1 MAICCCGHRTQKS
14 RLCSILFSLTIVVA
28 LHVFSFVV
36 LFYASYQLRHCYD
49 FGCMYPY
56 MIRQISAVVIVAC
69 FVAEFI
75 YLLAFAFPNYFCPVV
90 PREEPPIV
98 LPKSSDEV
106 RAIYRPMAAW
116 YRAPARDALR
126 KHYGE
131 FPPTSEALL
140 AWKSFEAVTTAFLHD
155 QASRRLGV

>member
-1 MAICCCGHRTQKS
+1 MAVCCCFHRTPQS

-28 LHVFSFVV
+28 LHAFAFVV
-36 LFYASYQLRHCYD
+36 KAPRDLRRCNNVGCGSWNQL
-49 FGCMYPY
+49 
-56 MIRQISAVVIVAC
+56 SLAVIVFC
-69 FVAEFI
+69 FIAEFI
-75 YLLAFAFPNYFCPVV
+75 YLLAFAFPKYICPVD
-90 PREEPPIV
+90 PREEPPTI
-98 LPKSSDEV
+98 PTTSDEV
-106 RAIYRPMAAW
+106 RAMYRPMAAW

-155 QASRRLGV
+155 PTHGVAARV

>member
-1 MAICCCGHRTQKS
+1 MAICCCYHRTPQS
-14 RLCSILFSLTIVVA
+14 RLYSILFSLTIVVA
-28 LHVFSFVV
+28 LHVFAFVV
-36 LFYASYQLRHCYD
+36 NFHASRQVTHCNHYGCGSKEQFYLA
-49 FGCMYPY
+49 
-56 MIRQISAVVIVAC
+56 VIVVC

-75 YLLAFAFPNYFCPVV
+75 YLLAFAFPNYVCPVV
-90 PREEPPIV
+90 PREEPPTI
-98 LPKSSDEV
+98 PDTSDKV

-140 AWKSFEAVTTAFLHD
+140 DWASFGPVATAFLDD
-155 QASRRLGV
+155 QAMHGLGV

>member
-1 MAICCCGHRTQKS
+1 MAICCCYHRTPQS
-14 RLCSILFSLTIVVA
+14 RLYSILFSLTIVVA
-28 LHVFSFVV
+28 LHAFAFVV
-36 LFYASYQLRHCYD
+36 KAPRDLRRCNNV
-49 FGCMYPY
+49 GCGSWN
-56 MIRQISAVVIVAC
+56 QISLAVIVFC

-75 YLLAFAFPNYFCPVV
+75 YLLAFAFPKYICPVV
-90 PREEPPIV
+90 LREEPPII
-98 LPKSSDEV
+98 PATSDEV

-140 AWKSFEAVTTAFLHD
+140 AWKSFEAVTTAFLVD
-155 QASRRLGV
+155 QGVAARV

>member
-1 MAICCCGHRTQKS
+1 MAICCCFHRTPQS

-28 LHVFSFVV
+28 LHAFAFVV
-36 LFYASYQLRHCYD
+36 KAPRELRRCNNV
-49 FGCMYPY
+49 GCGSWN
-56 MIRQISAVVIVAC
+56 QISLAVIVFC

-75 YLLAFAFPNYFCPVV
+75 YLLAFAFPNYVCPVD
-90 PREEPPIV
+90 PREEPPTI
-98 LPKSSDEV
+98 PATSEEV

-126 KHYGE
+126 KHNGE

-140 AWKSFEAVTTAFLHD
+140 AWKSFDAVTTAFLHA
-155 QASRRLGV
+155 QGVAARV

>member
-14 RLCSILFSLTIVVA
+14 RLCSLLSTLAIVVA
-28 LHVFSFVV
+28 LHVFAFVV

-56 MIRQISAVVIVAC
+56 MLRQISAVVIVAC

-75 YLLAFAFPNYFCPVV
+75 YLLAFAFPKYICPVD
-90 PREEPPIV
+90 PREEPPII
-98 LPKSSDEV
+98 PATSDEV

-126 KHYGE
+126 RQHGE
-131 FPPTSEALL
+131 FPPTSETL
-140 AWKSFEAVTTAFLHD
+140 ASWRFYDAVTTAFLHD
-155 QASRRLGV
+155 QASRALGV

>member
-1 MAICCCGHRTQKS
+1 M
-14 RLCSILFSLTIVVA
+14 TIVVA
-28 LHVFSFVV
+28 LHAFAFVV
-36 LFYASYQLRHCYD
+36 KAPRELRRCNNV
-49 FGCMYPY
+49 GCGSWN
-56 MIRQISAVVIVAC
+56 QISLAVIVFC

-75 YLLAFAFPNYFCPVV
+75 YLLAFAFPKYICPVD
-90 PREEPPIV
+90 PREEPPII
-98 LPKSSDEV
+98 PATSEEV

-140 AWKSFEAVTTAFLHD
+140 AWKSFEAVTTAFLVD
-155 QASRRLGV
+155 QGVAARV

>member
-14 RLCSILFSLTIVVA
+14 RLCSLLSTLAIVVA
-28 LHVFSFVV
+28 LHVFAFVV

-56 MIRQISAVVIVAC
+56 MLRQISAVVIVAC
-69 FVAEFI
+69 FVVEFI
-75 YLLAFAFPNYFCPVV
+75 VLLSIAFPNYLCPVD
-90 PREEPPIV
+90 PRIEEPPTI
-98 LPKSSDEV
+98 PATSDEV

-126 KHYGE
+126 KHHGE
-131 FPPTSEALL
+131 FPPTSEALF
-140 AWKSFEAVTTAFLHD
+140 AWASFDAVVTAFLCD
-155 QASRRLGV
+155 QASKGLGV

>member
-36 LFYASYQLRHCYD
+36 KFHASRAFRHCYN
-49 FGCMYPY
+49 FGCLLPDA
-56 MIRQISAVVIVAC
+56 IRLIALAVIVVC

-75 YLLAFAFPNYFCPVV
+75 YLLAFAFPNYVCPVV
-90 PREEPPIV
+90 RQEPPTF
-98 LPKSSDEV
+98 PKSGDEV

-126 KHYGE
+126 RHHGE
-131 FPPTSEALL
+131 FPPTSEAL
-140 AWKSFEAVTTAFLHD
+140 ANWTSFNAVTTAFLHD
-155 QASRRLGV
+155 QAVRGLGV

>member
-1 MAICCCGHRTQKS
+1 M
-14 RLCSILFSLTIVVA
+14 TIVVA
-28 LHVFSFVV
+28 LHAFAFVV
-36 LFYASYQLRHCYD
+36 KAPRELRRCNNV
-49 FGCMYPY
+49 GCGSWN
-56 MIRQISAVVIVAC
+56 QISLAVIVFC

-75 YLLAFAFPNYFCPVV
+75 YLLAFAFPKYICPVD
-90 PREEPPIV
+90 PREEPPTI
-98 LPKSSDEV
+98 PATSDEV

-140 AWKSFEAVTTAFLHD
+140 AWKSFEAVTTAFLVD
-155 QASRRLGV
+155 QGVAARV

>member
-1 MAICCCGHRTQKS
+1 MAVCCCFHRTPQS

-28 LHVFSFVV
+28 LHVFAFFAKFHASRQVHHCNNYGCGSKEH
-36 LFYASYQLRHCYD
+36 FYLA
-49 FGCMYPY
+49 
-56 MIRQISAVVIVAC
+56 VIVMC

-75 YLLAFAFPNYFCPVV
+75 YLLAFAFPKYICPVD
-90 PREEPPIV
+90 PREEPPII
-98 LPKSSDEV
+98 PATSDEV

-140 AWKSFEAVTTAFLHD
+140 AWKSFDAVATAFLDD
-155 QASRRLGV
+155 QAMHGLGV

>member
-1 MAICCCGHRTQKS
+1 MAICCCFHRTPQS

-28 LHVFSFVV
+28 LHVFAFFAKFHASRQVHHCNNYGCGSKEQ
-36 LFYASYQLRHCYD
+36 FYLA
-49 FGCMYPY
+49 
-56 MIRQISAVVIVAC
+56 VIVVC

-75 YLLAFAFPNYFCPVV
+75 YLLAFAFPKYICPVD
-90 PREEPPIV
+90 PREEPPII
-98 LPKSSDEV
+98 PATSEEV

-126 KHYGE
+126 KHNGE

-140 AWKSFEAVTTAFLHD
+140 AWKSFDAVTTAFLHA
-155 QASRRLGV
+155 QGVAARV

>member
-1 MAICCCGHRTQKS
+1 MAICCCFHRTPQS

-28 LHVFSFVV
+28 LHAFAFVV
-36 LFYASYQLRHCYD
+36 KAPRELRRCNNV
-49 FGCMYPY
+49 GCGSWN
-56 MIRQISAVVIVAC
+56 QISLAVIVFC

-75 YLLAFAFPNYFCPVV
+75 YLLAFAFPKYICPVD
-90 PREEPPIV
+90 PREEPPTI
-98 LPKSSDEV
+98 PATSDEI

-140 AWKSFEAVTTAFLHD
+140 AWKSFDAVTTAFLHA
-155 QASRRLGV
+155 QGVAARV

>member
-1 MAICCCGHRTQKS
+1 M
-14 RLCSILFSLTIVVA
+14 TIVVA
-28 LHVFSFVV
+28 LHVFAFFAKFHASRQVHHCNNYGCGSKEQ
-36 LFYASYQLRHCYD
+36 FYLA
-49 FGCMYPY
+49 
-56 MIRQISAVVIVAC
+56 VIVVC

-75 YLLAFAFPNYFCPVV
+75 YLLAFAFPKYICPVD
-90 PREEPPIV
+90 PREEPPII
-98 LPKSSDEV
+98 PATSEEV

-140 AWKSFEAVTTAFLHD
+140 AWASFDAVTTAFLVD
-155 QASRRLGV
+155 QGVAARV

>member
-1 MAICCCGHRTQKS
+1 MAICCCGHRTPQS

-56 MIRQISAVVIVAC
+56 MLRQISAVVIVAC
-69 FVAEFI
+69 FVVEFI
-75 YLLAFAFPNYFCPVV
+75 YFLAFAFPNKVCPVV
-90 PREEPPIV
+90 RREPPT

-126 KHYGE
+126 RKHGPL
-131 FPPTSEALL
+131 PPTSAALF
-140 AWKSFEAVTTAFLHD
+140 AWASFDAVTTAFLVD
-155 QASRRLGV
+155 QGVAARV

>member
-1 MAICCCGHRTQKS
+1 MAICCCYHRTPQS
-14 RLCSILFSLTIVVA
+14 RLYSILFSLTIVVA
-28 LHVFSFVV
+28 LHAFAFVV
-36 LFYASYQLRHCYD
+36 KAPRELRRCNNV
-49 FGCMYPY
+49 GCGSWN
-56 MIRQISAVVIVAC
+56 QISLAVIVFC

-75 YLLAFAFPNYFCPVV
+75 YLLAFAFPNYVCPVV
-90 PREEPPIV
+90 REEPPII
-98 LPKSSDEV
+98 PATRDEV

-140 AWKSFEAVTTAFLHD
+140 AWKSFEAVTTAFLVD
-155 QASRRLGV
+155 QGVAARV